1 MTTIWLIALILALG
15 FAIGGSD
22 GWKWRLLNVIIIL
35 GCAAIGFGIGY
46 AAGLG
51 RGNLARAPDAGAPF
65 GMMLGIVGAMVCIR
79 GNEQRSSRSEK
90 D

>member
-79 GNEQRSSRSEK
+79 GNERRSSSSEK

>member
-22 GWKWRLLNVIIIL
+22 GWKWRLLNVVIIL
-35 GCAAIGFGIGY
+35 GCAAMGFGIGY